1 MKVAVV
7 HDWLVVYAG
16 AEKALEQILQLYPEA
31 DLYSMIDY
39 LPKHQRGFILDKKV
53 STSFIQSLPFSR
65 KKYRAYLPLMPLAVE
80 QFDLSDYDLVIS
92 SSYAVAKGV
101 LTHSRQVHVCYCYSP
116 MRYAWDLY
124 HHYLTE
130 TGLDRGTKGFMAKV
144 ILHYMRMWDLSS
156 SNRVDHFIAI
166 SHYIAKRIKKIYG
179 RESTV
184 VYPPVDTDFFIPGGS
199 KEDYFLTAS
208 RFVPYKKIDLIV
220 ESFSRMPDRKLV
232 VIGDGPDFRKIS
244 SQASKNIEFL
254 GHQPAAMLK
263 ECLQKARA
271 FVYAA
276 DEDFGIVTVEAQACG
291 TPAIAFG
298 RGGSLETIVEGQTG
312 LFFREQTVES
322 LRKALHDFEQIE
334 NRLDASA
341 VRKNAERFSAAR
353 FRREFKN
360 TVDELVSRR
369 S

>member
-1 MKVAVV
+1 MIGLWSMQGLK
-7 HDWLVVYAG
+7 
-16 AEKALEQILQLYPEA
+16 KALQQILQLYPEA

-80 QFDLSDYDLVIS
+80 QFDLSDYDLVS
-92 SSYAVAKGV
+92 SPLPTPLRRVS
-101 LTHSRQVHVCYCYSP
+101 HSLPGAVHVCYCYSP

-130 TGLDRGTKGFMAKV
+130 TGLDRGTKNSSRRR

-244 SQASKNIEFL
+244 SQASKNSTIPRPSAG
-254 GHQPAAMLK
+254 GHAEGMSA
-263 ECLQKARA
+263 EGT
-271 FVYAA
+271 
-276 DEDFGIVTVEAQACG
+276 GIRV
-291 TPAIAFG
+291 
-298 RGGSLETIVEGQTG
+298 RGG
-312 LFFREQTVES
+312 
-322 LRKALHDFEQIE
+322 
-334 NRLDASA
+334 
-341 VRKNAERFSAAR
+341 
-353 FRREFKN
+353 
-360 TVDELVSRR
+360 
-369 S
+369 